1 MNYSNRRTNRSG
13 IYSLSNKTII
23 DLTKSINSLIL
34 KLETLES
41 SIDPPELLQSK
52 SKIEVEDP
60 NQLINHRVHFSV
72 WITYHPI
79 TLGLSMGL
87 LTFGILS
94 GIAKMEG
101 KEFNFNATNTSIPI
115 AVACAGAIGTG
126 MLKNYEALQKSGDTM
141 LLSQLNDTLNK
152 VEEKWD
158 AKRESD
164 RKDLE
169 SKRESD
175 RKALEAFQKD
185 LESKRESDRK
195 ALEAFQKDLESK
207 RESDRKERDVIIQAL
222 IKRIEGANS

>member
-1 MNYSNRRTNRSG
+1 
-13 IYSLSNKTII
+13 
-23 DLTKSINSLIL
+23 
-34 KLETLES
+34 
-41 SIDPPELLQSK
+41 
-52 SKIEVEDP
+52 
-60 NQLINHRVHFSV
+60 
-72 WITYHPI
+72 
-79 TLGLSMGL
+79 L

-164 RKDLE
+164 RKDQE

-175 RKALEAFQKD
+175 RKD